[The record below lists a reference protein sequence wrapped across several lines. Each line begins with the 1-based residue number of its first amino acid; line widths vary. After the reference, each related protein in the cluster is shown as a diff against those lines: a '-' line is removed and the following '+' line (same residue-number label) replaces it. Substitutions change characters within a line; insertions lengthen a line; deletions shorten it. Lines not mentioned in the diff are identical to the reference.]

1 MDDNID
7 ENQLVLMKID
17 KTFTEFGQLQFKKFK
32 LKNKIEKS
40 SDKLFFIQNL
50 NFK

>member
-17 KTFTEFGQLQFKKFK
+17 KAFTEIGQLQFKKFK
-32 LKNKIEKS
+32 LKK
-40 SDKLFFIQNL
+40 QN
-50 NFK
+50 

>member
-17 KTFTEFGQLQFKKFK
+17 KTFTEIDQLQFKKFK
-32 LKNKIEKS
+32 LKKQK
-40 SDKLFFIQNL
+40 
-50 NFK
+50 